1 VDISIPVEEVEAET
15 GRAVANVQKKAR
27 LQGFR
32 PGKAPAKLVRKYYES
47 DIRQQVLETLV
58 PKYVQKHIEE
68 ERLSVVGTPDVKD
81 VHLHDGEPLNFKAEF
96 EVMPEIELNEYRGLT
111 VKYEDPAIMDEDV
124 DKRIAELREQKAE
137 YVNVDPK
144 LLEDGDFAVISI
156 ESLGL
161 TEADAVRNEEMT
173 VEIGGKETLE
183 AFTENLRGAA
193 PGDEKEFEVAYPEN
207 YGQPKLAGKTVRF
220 KAVVK
225 GVRRK
230 ELPEVDDDFAQ
241 DLGDYR
247 DVAELRDAV
256 QKALFAQRQLEA
268 QREAKDKLVEQLVD
282 SHEFPVPEVF
292 VDRQIRNRVEQ
303 SVRSLAAEGLDP
315 RQLRLD
321 WEKIRD
327 SQKDRAV
334 REVKASLILSKIAER
349 EGIAATRDEVD
360 REVERLARQQREP
373 IAAVRMRL
381 EKDGTLGRIASHI
394 ETEKTL
400 SHIFEHARKTA
411 D

>member
-32 PGKAPAKLVRKYYES
+32 PGKAPASLVRKYYES

-58 PKYVQKHIEE
+58 PKYVQKHIDE
-68 ERLSVVGTPDVKD
+68 ERLNVVGTPDVKD

-111 VKYEDPAIMDEDV
+111 VQYEDPAITDEDV

-144 LLEDGDFAVISI
+144 PLEDGDFAVISI

-161 TEADAVRNEEMT
+161 PEADAVKNEEMT

-183 AFTENLRGAA
+183 AFTENLRGAS

-220 KAVVK
+220 RAVVK

-268 QREAKDKLVEQLVD
+268 QRDAKDKLVEQLVD

-303 SVRSLAAEGLDP
+303 SVRNLAAEGVDP

-334 REVKASLILSKIAER
+334 REVKASLLLSKIAER

-360 REVERLARQQREP
+360 REVERIARQQREP